1 MILNVYLHLSKLKNI
16 QMKYNVFISYSRKDT
31 KTVNKI
37 CNAFDKNGIT
47 YFIDRIGISCIKNN

>member
-1 MILNVYLHLSKLKNI
+1 MYICICQNEKNI

-31 KTVNKI
+31 KTVDKI

-47 YFIDRIGISCIKNN
+47 YFIDRIGI